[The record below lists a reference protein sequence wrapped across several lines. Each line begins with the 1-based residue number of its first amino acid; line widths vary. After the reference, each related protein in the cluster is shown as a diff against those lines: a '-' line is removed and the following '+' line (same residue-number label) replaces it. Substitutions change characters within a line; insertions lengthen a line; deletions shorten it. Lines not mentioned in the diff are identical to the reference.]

1 MLELAVRVGLVGF
14 GVVRRGRGVVLAG
27 LAVLVVLVP
36 VLVPVVWV
44 PPLRMGEEGLEQ
56 PEHRPA

>member
-14 GVVRRGRGVVLAG
+14 GVVLAG

-44 PPLRMGEEGLEQ
+44 PPLRMGEEGREQ

>member
-1 MLELAVRVGLVGF
+1 VRVGLVGF
-14 GVVRRGRGVVLAG
+14 GVMRRGRGVVLAG

-44 PPLRMGEEGLEQ
+44 PPLRLGEEGREQ